1 MIKIAIVDDHH
12 LFRAG
17 LSSMFSKSNI
27 IEVVGSFADGE
38 AYLDFLGHYERVDIV
53 LLDISMPLIDGL
65 DILDICKKKYPNIK
79 SIILSMHNDGN
90 YIVQSVK
97 KGAMGYLL
105 KNVEQ
110 KELTQAIENVYQGK
124 KYFNKE
130 TTDLMLINMA
140 VETEDIKKLS
150 EREQEILAHIAD
162 GLTTKE
168 MAQKLILSTRT
179 IETHRVNMMKK
190 LNVKNS
196 AELIKKALE
205 LKIL

>member
-1 MIKIAIVDDHH
+1 
-12 LFRAG
+12 
-17 LSSMFSKSNI
+17 
-27 IEVVGSFADGE
+27 
-38 AYLDFLGHYERVDIV
+38 
-53 LLDISMPLIDGL
+53 
-65 DILDICKKKYPNIK
+65 
-79 SIILSMHNDGN
+79 
-90 YIVQSVK
+90 
-97 KGAMGYLL
+97 
-105 KNVEQ
+105 
-110 KELTQAIENVYQGK
+110 
-124 KYFNKE
+124 KE

>member
-27 IEVVGSFADGE
+27 IEVVGSFADGD

>member
-38 AYLDFLGHYERVDIV
+38 AYLDFLGHYEGVDIV

-65 DILDICKKKYPNIK
+65 DVLDICKKKYPNIK

-140 VETEDIKKLS
+140 IEAEDIKKLS
-150 EREQEILAHIAD
+150 EREREILAHIAD